1 MIDNDTNSDDAS
13 TSSMEENE
21 TNHNEE
27 EKNNVRNNSNIARI
41 FQQNEVETKNDC
53 VLLNV
58 RRSIREFIFP
68 KIKFINN
75 DALSRVRLMD
85 ENSILHILL
94 RELNR
99 LDDNMEKR
107 ARFWLRYK
115 SQVSAVLTARKTEI
129 EYFRQVVC
137 EHLELLLEIKNL
149 VSPFILIAEC
159 ISRNQFCLWLS

>member
-1 MIDNDTNSDDAS
+1 LEQIINKGCYHFTHNIKVINDKMIHNNSDSDELS

-21 TNHNEE
+21 YNFDDDSNKIVRTND
-27 EKNNVRNNSNIARI
+27 SNITRI
-41 FQQNEVETKNDC
+41 FKQNELETKNDC

-58 RRSIREFIFP
+58 RRTIREFIFP

-75 DALSRVRLMD
+75 DALSRVKLVED
-85 ENSILHILL
+85 NNILHILL

-99 LDDNMEKR
+99 LDDSVERR

-129 EYFRQVVC
+129 ANGMKKVVF
-137 EHLELLLEIKNL
+137 EGK
-149 VSPFILIAEC
+149 
-159 ISRNQFCLWLS
+159 LWNSL